1 MSTRHLLSEHD
12 LFRKPVPIPDRVP
25 GRVRGRLFRDY
36 ALKLAAAAAAWIAM
50 AAIAAAQPMP
60 TAADAPTG
68 DVWVTSDAQT
78 PLTAQAQRTPLYRQL
93 PTGDFWPAEGDAVR
107 TADAPA
113 PRRGALA
120 REESATDGA
129 K

>member
-12 LFRKPVPIPDRVP
+12 LFRRPAPTP
-25 GRVRGRLFRDY
+25 GRVRGRLFRDH

-60 TAADAPTG
+60 TAPDAPTG
-68 DVWVTSDAQT
+68 DVWVTPDAPTPT

>member
-12 LFRKPVPIPDRVP
+12 LFRRPAPTP
-25 GRVRGRLFRDY
+25 GRVRGRLFRDH

-60 TAADAPTG
+60 TAPDAPTG
-68 DVWVTSDAQT
+68 DGWGTPDAQP

-93 PTGDFWPAEGDAVR
+93 PTGDFWPPEGDAIR